1 MEAILKD
8 LEQLA
13 GVEHGCIY
21 HQGQIKASTFPG
33 VLNANLTTMGRI
45 LDQTFNGVTS
55 IGKAHNEIYFELD
68 DNYLVAYRTDQ
79 GYIILLLTGK
89 KINFS
94 LIHVSVQSAAKELKP
109 SEGSQPGGPA
119 PSASTAPPP
128 APPPQAASS
137 LDQLQP
143 KLRAIK
149 VALTHH
155 LGPVAQIVFEERLGQ
170 WRQSHQPTAANIVH
184 LVRMLSD
191 EISDDRERAMFIRG
205 VSE

>member
-13 GVEHGCIY
+13 GVEHGCVY
-21 HQGQIKASTFPG
+21 HQGKIKASTFPD
-33 VLNANLTTMGRI
+33 VLNANLMTMGRI

-68 DNYLVAYRTDQ
+68 DNYLMAYRTDQ

-94 LIHVSVQSAAKELKP
+94 LIHVSVQSAARELTP
-109 SEGSQPGGPA
+109 PEGGQAGTPA
-119 PSASTAPPP
+119 QAE
-128 APPPQAASS
+128 PPPQVASS

-143 KLRAIK
+143 KLRAIQ

-155 LGPVAQIVFEERLGQ
+155 LGPVAQLVFEERLGQ
-170 WRQSHQPTAANIVH
+170 WRLSHQPTAANIVH
-184 LVRMLSD
+184 LVRMLSE
-191 EISDDRERAMFIRG
+191 EISVDLERTMFTRS
-205 VSE
+205 VSD

>member
-21 HQGQIKASTFPG
+21 HQGQIKASTFPS
-33 VLNANLTTMGRI
+33 VLNANLATMGRV

-89 KINFS
+89 RINFS
-94 LIHVSVQSAAKELKP
+94 LIHVSVQSAAKELKSSTGAP
-109 SEGSQPGGPA
+109 TGAPGQATHAVPPA
-119 PSASTAPPP
+119 APESPASAS
-128 APPPQAASS
+128 
-137 LDQLQP
+137 LDSLQP
-143 KLRAIK
+143 KLRAVQ

-155 LGPVAQIVFEERLGQ
+155 LGPVAQIVFEERLSQ
-170 WRQSHQPTAANIVH
+170 WRQAHPPTAANIVH
-184 LVRMLSD
+184 LVRMLSE
-191 EISDDRERAMFIRG
+191 EISDERERTMFIRA
-205 VSE
+205 VSD